1 MKILD
6 SIFSPEDLKNINNL
20 EALAQELRT
29 EIISVVSQN
38 GGHLSSNLGVVEA
51 TIALLK
57 VFGEKKKIL

>member
-6 SIFSPEDLKNINNL
+6 NIFLPEDLKKISNL
-20 EALAQELRT
+20 NSLAKELRS

-38 GGHLSSNLGVVEA
+38 GGHLSSNLGAVEV

-57 VFGEKKKIL
+57 VFGEKKIL